1 MTTSLLLTNGY
12 IHSVAEPYANALH
25 IDNNVIAWLGSD
37 ETAHQMV
44 AATASGPVETHDLD
58 GMLVTPAFVD
68 GFSSTPLADL
78 DSRVGLSATAPTD
91 RGVHYAPTSEN
102 VDDAAGIFVATQDL
116 DLLETLLAQLKPPTQ
131 LFIESTSQ
139 ENFSKILDSIAKQ
152 PNTALMR
159 CRHRV
164 LLNHPLTDEQVS
176 RLVELHVSVTVVPNL
191 RDNTPVF
198 HAPVASLI
206 AKGVH
211 VATGS
216 GSWDGSVW
224 DLLTAL
230 IEHPE
235 QNQRISTR
243 AAFNTVTRDGIRV
256 LPSRIAQSQMGAGQ
270 VAVGSPGDL
279 NVWRAEQLG
288 VQAPDEKAAHWST
301 DKRAGTALL
310 PILSSATDAPA
321 LTGVIRGGRL
331 LSFVQER

>member
-25 IDNNVIAWLGSD
+25 MDNSVIAWLGSD

-58 GMLVTPAFVD
+58 GMLVTPAFID
-68 GFSSTPLADL
+68 GFSTTPLGEL
-78 DSRVGLSATAPTD
+78 DSRVGLSTTTQTD
-91 RGVHYAPTSEN
+91 QGVYYAPVSDA
-102 VDDAAGIFVATQDL
+102 VDDIAGIFLATQDF
-116 DLLETLLAQLKPPTQ
+116 DKLEAVLAQLKPPTQ
-131 LFIESTSQ
+131 LFIESENQ
-139 ENFSKILDSIAKQ
+139 ENLSEILEALAKQ

-164 LLNHPLTDEQVS
+164 LLNHPLTDEQVT
-176 RLVELHVSVTVVPNL
+176 RLVELHVSVTVVPDL

-198 HAPVASLI
+198 HAPAASLI
-206 AKGVH
+206 AQGVH

-216 GSWDGSVW
+216 GAWDGSMW

-235 QNQRISTR
+235 ENQRISTR
-243 AAFNTVTRDGIRV
+243 AAFNTVSRDGIRV
-256 LPSRIAQSQMGAGQ
+256 LPSRIAQAQMGAGQ

-279 NVWRAEQLG
+279 NLWRAEQLG

-310 PILSSATDAPA
+310 PILSSATAAPA